1 MKTQSQHTT
10 HATSSTTEINRLSQK
25 PKTVEIEVLDMADIV
40 GLLLF
45 LSSELEDMIE
55 LIKIL
60 VDGKI
65 SAQLENSQRFA
76 LALSVIN
83 KGEYLAD
90 LAFSDAKSL
99 SERIQGTQSH
109 KDFFEKLSRE
119 TLKKQE
125 ISLINSDKG
134 QS

>member
-1 MKTQSQHTT
+1 MKTQSQHTK
-10 HATSSTTEINRLSQK
+10 HATSSMTEINALAQT
-25 PKTVEIEVLDMADIV
+25 PETVEIEVLDMADIV

-119 TLKKQE
+119 MLKKQE

>member
-65 SAQLENSQRFA
+65 SAQLEPKQKSA
-76 LALSVIN
+76 LAQTMLF
-83 KGEYLAD
+83 KCEYLAD
-90 LAFSDAKSL
+90 FAYADAQRLNEHLK
-99 SERIQGTQSH
+99 GTSHH
-109 KDFFEKLSRE
+109 KDFSQNAKP
-119 TLKKQE
+119 
-125 ISLINSDKG
+125 
-134 QS
+134 

>member
-1 MKTQSQHTT
+1 MKTQSHHTT
-10 HATSSTTEINRLSQK
+10 HATSSMTEINALAQT

-119 TLKKQE
+119 MLKKTRNFTYQ
-125 ISLINSDKG
+125 
-134 QS
+134 

>member
-1 MKTQSQHTT
+1 MKTQSHHTT
-10 HATSSTTEINRLSQK
+10 HATSSMTEINALAQT
-25 PKTVEIEVLDMADIV
+25 PKTIEIKSLDMADIV

-45 LSSELEDMIE
+45 LSSELKDMIE

-119 TLKKQE
+119 MLKKQE

>member
-1 MKTQSQHTT
+1 M
-10 HATSSTTEINRLSQK
+10 TEINALAQT
-25 PKTVEIEVLDMADIV
+25 PKTIEIKSLDMADIV

-45 LSSELEDMIE
+45 LSSELKDMVE

-83 KGEYLAD
+83 KCRSSAD
-90 LAFSDAKSL
+90 LAFSDA
-99 SERIQGTQSH
+99 ERLNEYLKGTGYH
-109 KDFFEKLSRE
+109 TDFFEMVSRE
-119 TLKKQE
+119 MLEKQE

>member
-10 HATSSTTEINRLSQK
+10 HATSSTTEINGLSQK
-25 PKTVEIEVLDMADIV
+25 PETVEIKVLDLADIV

-45 LSSELEDMIE
+45 LSSESKDMVE

-60 VDGKI
+60 ADGKI

-83 KGEYLAD
+83 KGKSLAD
-90 LAFSDAKSL
+90 LAFSDA
-99 SERIQGTQSH
+99 ERLNKHLKGTRHHQ
-109 KDFFEKLSRE
+109 DFFEMVSRE
-119 TLKKQE
+119 MLEKQE

>member
-10 HATSSTTEINRLSQK
+10 HATSSMTEINGLSQK

-45 LSSELEDMIE
+45 FSSELEDMIE

-119 TLKKQE
+119 MLEKQE
-125 ISLINSDKG
+125 MSLINSDRG
-134 QS
+134 QL